1 VLDPFFR
8 SYFVYLMLFV
18 SRALPIPIS
27 FFPLSIAARH
37 DSLLRCIHDFR
48 YDRFFIFC
56 TNNFILP
63 SFSWD
68 TTVTGFR
75 CFWDGH
81 MIDVSGFRTLYGSR
95 LGVYTKLWDIGIVL
109 VDLLN
114 GLFLREF
121 IDD

>member
-1 VLDPFFR
+1 
-8 SYFVYLMLFV
+8 
-18 SRALPIPIS
+18 
-27 FFPLSIAARH
+27 
-37 DSLLRCIHDFR
+37 
-48 YDRFFIFC
+48 
-56 TNNFILP
+56 
-63 SFSWD
+63 
-68 TTVTGFR
+68 
-75 CFWDGH
+75 